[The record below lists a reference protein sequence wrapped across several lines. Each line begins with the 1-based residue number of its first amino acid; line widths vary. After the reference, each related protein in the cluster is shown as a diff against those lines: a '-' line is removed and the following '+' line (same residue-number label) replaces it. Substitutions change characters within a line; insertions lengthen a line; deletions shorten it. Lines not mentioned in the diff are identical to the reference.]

1 MIHQSLTENKID
13 LVTYKLSSLPEDV
26 FQMYRKE
33 EIDAL
38 MQDFSVT
45 RLHYVGTDM
54 LTHMMRECVDAMDD
68 TTFNIY
74 MQYTL
79 SICERPD
86 MIGATNH
93 MLDIFRKE

>member
-1 MIHQSLTENKID
+1 
-13 LVTYKLSSLPEDV
+13 
-26 FQMYRKE
+26 
-33 EIDAL
+33 
-38 MQDFSVT
+38 
-45 RLHYVGTDM
+45 M